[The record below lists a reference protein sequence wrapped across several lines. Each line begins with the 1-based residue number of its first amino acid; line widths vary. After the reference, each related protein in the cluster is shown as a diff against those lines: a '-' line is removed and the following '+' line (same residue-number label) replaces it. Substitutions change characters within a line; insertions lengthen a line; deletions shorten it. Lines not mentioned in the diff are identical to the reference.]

1 LQKHQCIYRTIKK
14 CFLALQPEEVE
25 LSRKWLDGDEIH
37 LGDAVDF
44 ATDLLRGTAADGKI
58 YQRKILNIRD
68 VAVLILVDTS
78 SSTGSSVGNLRIID
92 IAKTA
97 LTLLGSALNS
107 IGDTFAIAAFN
118 SDGIPADTGYGGNSG
133 AETNDYAIEDTR
145 RALIECRQAG
155 LVPFCLTIDSSARD
169 YISRLY
175 GDYHY
180 SILNDINL
188 LPQQLSKLY
197 LRLTR

>member
-1 LQKHQCIYRTIKK
+1 MVEARQKSGFFY
-14 CFLALQPEEVE
+14 
-25 LSRKWLDGDEIH
+25 
-37 LGDAVDF
+37 
-44 ATDLLRGTAADGKI
+44 LR
-58 YQRKILNIRD
+58 
-68 VAVLILVDTS
+68 
-78 SSTGSSVGNLRIID
+78 
-92 IAKTA
+92 
-97 LTLLGSALNS
+97 S

-118 SDGIPADTGYGGNSG
+118 SAGRQQVYYHIVKDFNEPWNNITQSRIPAIRPAIANRDGCAIQHSTRKLLEQPNKTKLLLLLSDGIPADAGYGGSSG

-145 RALIECRQAG
+145 RALIECRQTD

-175 GDYHY
+175 SDYHY
-180 SILNDINL
+180 SLLNDINL